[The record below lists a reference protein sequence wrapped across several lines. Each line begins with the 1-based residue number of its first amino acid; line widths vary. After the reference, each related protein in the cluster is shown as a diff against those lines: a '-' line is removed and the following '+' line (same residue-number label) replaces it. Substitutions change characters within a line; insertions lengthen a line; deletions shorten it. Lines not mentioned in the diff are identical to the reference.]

1 MFDPKQLQQMQKH
14 LQDQIEALQRE
25 VESKTVEA
33 TSGGGVVRVVAN
45 GVQQIVEIEINPE
58 AVDPDDIEMLEDLVM
73 AAVNSAMEKSKE
85 LAQAEMAK
93 LTGGIR
99 LPLMPF

>member
-1 MFDPKQLQQMQKH
+1 MFDLKQLQKMQKQ
-14 LQDQIEALQRE
+14 LQGQIESLQQE
-25 VESKTVEA
+25 IETQTVEA

-45 GVQQIVEIEINPE
+45 GAQQIVEIQIKPE
-58 AVDPDDIEMLEDLVM
+58 AVDPDDVEMLEDLVM

-85 LAQAEMAK
+85 IAQSEMAK

-99 LPLMPF
+99 LPMMPF